1 VAAFHAVSA
10 GPGSAVA
17 AYPGLIAGEVQAAL
31 QRRTHPWDHA
41 AGWLVLAEAGG
52 AARRPDG
59 TPYRPGDGRLGL
71 VMVGD
76 LQQRSDARDA
86 LPVPQDHDSRSRKR
100 R

>member
-1 VAAFHAVSA
+1 MSAVVEANVAAFHAVSA

-52 AARRPDG
+52 AARRN
-59 TPYRPGDGRLGL
+59 
-71 VMVGD
+71 
-76 LQQRSDARDA
+76 A
-86 LPVPQDHDSRSRKR
+86 VPTG
-100 R
+100 